1 MKTNHAFFLWL
12 LLLPGIRG
20 IAQTIPPDMTF
31 APDNAENFVECDQP
45 YTDPCVNMIGNPH
58 FYPTVSGS
66 AGNFEIACPWTYL
79 LSDTDDKHG
88 GTTDLFTTGYN
99 TIAPGL
105 GVPNNMRGTQYDH
118 STGTNTGSYAGFYTY
133 APYVTLNTEWREYVM
148 YGYPLVLLA
157 GHTYNVEFYVSLGEH
172 STYATEIQ
180 AAFFSARPSFLWG
193 FSSALTTI
201 TPQYTSSIVT
211 EYVDWERLS
220 FTFTPTAS
228 GSYYFAVGN
237 FRNNIN
243 TPKTAVSLPAGTI
256 YTQQNCSYYYLDDVR
271 IWEDTEDECCNYD
284 HYFIDHFTTGEPDM
298 NYGGNLFD
306 GNYTPVS
313 FFTNSNNISPGDKI
327 YMAGEILIDQNFT
340 FDNNEV
346 VFGAGTRLVIDANVS
361 LTITNSYLHGCDT
374 LWSGIANFISGVN
387 SGTSLI
393 INNSIIE
400 DMQEGIFLKN
410 TPTTSITESQL
421 RNNLAHIT
429 LENGGTWPLTF
440 YKNRLTCPQP
450 LKTSYNG
457 AFTSPTYTWTAMS
470 VINVGHVNLAP
481 LTTLADSNAFRD
493 ADTGLKIINS
503 EVRLA
508 NAIFENINKNGGQ
521 SWCVHAVAGS
531 DLRILDI
538 VDRVGTSPV
547 LPNKFSKSDNGIL
560 IEGDVN
566 RVFEANIKR
575 NAFVDIEGAGVAV
588 HRHINPSNDIYY
600 GHIDISNNN
609 FSTSVGK
616 PGMLTGIY
624 VKDTDRLFVT
634 ILSNNI
640 VNGANR
646 TGSEGIVVTNAVY
659 NVATGIAN
667 STYYKIINN
676 DIDRFQR
683 GIYTAFLTEPKI
695 EGNDVILNGTGT
707 HQYHGIWVNNNRTP
721 NILAN
726 DIHGTFQ
733 DWRSI
738 GLRMENS
745 FASQVGCNF
754 TEQTGIAHWYQLGN
768 DPAKIFY
775 NEMDDYHTAI
785 AVTAGAI
792 GIQYKFGNVPYT
804 MRNKWEKNATNDE
817 LFAEGGTDAVGNRF
831 YLATSTGPYEE
842 NITDFSSISTGG
854 PAIEYYAFPQIG
866 GDYNDDAIA
875 GRIGTYSYTCPPE
888 DATVIKPNGWNLGA
902 FLKKAGAVSEFTEEN
917 DWHRSRQAYGFLR
930 DNPGYLDSSAVIEDW
945 YDSTHLTNTRYFHEV
960 YEKLAEKDFSGA
972 ITVNNSITPSG
983 SMETAYQ
990 DFLGILISEYYQ
1002 ADTLPGYTL
1011 TFIARAMIE
1020 DMADNC
1026 PVEYGDL
1033 VFMARRFLLDVA
1045 GDANEI
1051 ISDCEENY
1059 YMPTGAAKWAQ
1070 SQNEEKVTVSVYPN
1084 PAKDALYITSAGDA
1098 MYQLVDITGRV
1109 IMAGRIYEGTFDL
1122 PLAGILP
1129 GVYNFVIVNH
1139 DSVLQTTRIVIMH

>member
-1 MKTNHAFFLWL
+1 MKNTLFQVQKIRFCTLSFLLFILLAGITIRSHAQGTLGDIFSPFDICDYPCPYSLNCEEFICKGDLDTPLFF
-12 LLLPGIRG
+12 P
-20 IAQTIPPDMTF
+20 AY
-31 APDNAENFVECDQP
+31 ENQVHA
-45 YTDPCVNMIGNPH
+45 M
-58 FYPTVSGS
+58 
-66 AGNFEIACPWTYL
+66 CPWLPACIENGSGGVDYF
-79 LSDTDDKHG
+79 HG
-88 GTTDLFTTGYN
+88 GTPDYYHSSGTMSLSNTMGTQANCTINGASPTVGGYFGLFTYE
-99 TIAPGL
+99 PGL
-105 GVPNNMRGTQYDH
+105 PN
-118 STGTNTGSYAGFYTY
+118 
-133 APYVTLNTEWREYVM
+133 TLSPREYIQTRFIT
-148 YGYPLVLLA
+148 PLQPGAYVI
-157 GHTYNVEFYVSLGEH
+157 TFYVSLADNCQIASEFGVLL
-172 STYATEIQ
+172 SAT
-180 AAFFSARPSFLWG
+180 RPMF
-193 FSSALTTI
+193 
-201 TPQYTSSIVT
+201 TSSSGEPIPATAYLSVPVITDKTGWTQVQLNVT
-211 EYVDWERLS
+211 VPVGGNYQYL
-220 FTFTPTAS
+220 TI
-228 GSYYFAVGN
+228 GN
-237 FRNNIN
+237 FKNNTN
-243 TPKTAVSLPAGTI
+243 TSITTGLGGTDARA
-256 YTQQNCSYYYLDDVR
+256 Y
-271 IWEDTEDECCNYD
+271 
-284 HYFIDHFTTGEPDM
+284 YFIDEISVTGPPPITQCCDFDRIIQGGDVNSGPPASWSSLIGNVAVGESLLLTGMWEMDM
-298 NYGGNLFD
+298 NVTLDHATVAFGPNA
-306 GNYTPVS
+306 
-313 FFTNSNNISPGDKI
+313 NIFIGTG
-327 YMAGEILIDQNFT
+327 YHLTID
-340 FDNNEV
+340 DSHLYACEAMWL
-346 VFGAGTRLVIDANVS
+346 GIDANSKSNAKV
-361 LTITNSYLHGCDT
+361 TMRNSRLYDAIIGIQ
-374 LWSGIANFISGVN
+374 SGNGSDLVLEYNIFDRNQSHLEIKNYA
-387 SGTSLI
+387 GTYPLSFKG
-393 INNSIIE
+393 N
-400 DMQEGIFLKN
+400 
-410 TPTTSITESQL
+410 QL
-421 RNNLAHIT
+421 LCTA
-429 LENGGTWPLTF
+429 
-440 YKNRLTCPQP
+440 P
-450 LKTSYNG
+450 LKAPNNG
-457 AFTSPTYTWTAMS
+457 QYTGTAMS

-493 ADTGLKIINS
+493 AGTGLKIINS

-575 NAFVDIEGAGVAV
+575 NTFVDIEGAGVAV

-646 TGSEGIVVTNAVY
+646 KGSEGIVVTNAVY

-831 YLATSTGPYEE
+831 YLATSAGPYEE

-902 FLKKAGAVSEFTEEN
+902 FLKKAGAVLEFTEEN

-1002 ADTLPGYTL
+1002 ADTLPSYTL

-1098 MYQLVDITGRV
+1098 TYQLVDITGRI